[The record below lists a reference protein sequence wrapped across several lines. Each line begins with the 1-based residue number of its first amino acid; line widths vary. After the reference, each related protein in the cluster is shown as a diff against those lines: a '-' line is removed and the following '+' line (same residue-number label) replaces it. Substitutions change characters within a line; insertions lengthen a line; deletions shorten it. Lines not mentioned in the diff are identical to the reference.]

1 MQDETCSVWLTTC
14 MWQLLLLLW
23 VWGCHASCF
32 RNHSHDSHTVL
43 RFFFSSSTCFKKR
56 KRKINPQLLINSL
69 VKNVTFPQVSKIR
82 FVALCAPCSNLTALP
97 EIFTYQ
103 LSKPW
108 PVLMKC
114 LHWSSSLCTSLHNCT
129 CKLCSA
135 LYLPV
140 RQERASVVTQLWHV

>member
-1 MQDETCSVWLTTC
+1 MRPAVCG
-14 MWQLLLLLW
+14 WQLAC
-23 VWGCHASCF
+23 GSCF
-32 RNHSHDSHTVL
+32 CYCGCGAVMLPALEIILMIVILFWD
-43 RFFFSSSTCFKKR
+43 FFFSSSTCFKKR